1 MSRADSTAVRRPL
14 PPHSLHR
21 RPPDAPQASCRFR
34 RGGRPSSTGADARGS
49 FGHNHNYLVHE
60 LLSRYYIT
68 PLQVEALA
76 AGKPAEDAI
85 EHTIKSVR
93 PRHGPR
99 DIRLASDYRIFY
111 WQAEEGPILAIVAP
125 TAMLLAIAEALKVS
139 SGFEPRRIALRC
151 DDRHSDPTLLALWQ
165 PKGGDVVWLQEL
177 FAKSDHY
184 GALLDAVPAAA
195 GDSEG
200 GAFGPSRGGHA
211 LRAAAQVP

>member
-1 MSRADSTAVRRPL
+1 MLTALLSVDPSLLTLCIVDPPTPHRHLADSVVVDGRAAPVPTLEVRLATIITTWSTNSSAV
-14 PPHSLHR
+14 
-21 RPPDAPQASCRFR
+21 
-34 RGGRPSSTGADARGS
+34 
-49 FGHNHNYLVHE
+49 V
-60 LLSRYYIT
+60 YYII

-76 AGKPAEDAI
+76 AGMPAEDAI

-151 DDRHSDPTLLALWQ
+151 DDKHSEPTLLALWQ